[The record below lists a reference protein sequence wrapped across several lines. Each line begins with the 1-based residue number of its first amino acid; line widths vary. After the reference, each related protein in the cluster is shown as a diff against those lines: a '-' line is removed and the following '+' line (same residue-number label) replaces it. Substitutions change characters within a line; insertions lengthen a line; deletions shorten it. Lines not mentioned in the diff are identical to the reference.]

1 MSERL
6 STYDFT
12 KSSNITSTERMNY
25 PWDQWFD
32 GSIWRIEQ
40 GVDFKTHPLM
50 MERIIRTRATARKAK
65 IVIRHEPKALVGTS
79 KGVSYD
85 PFGYI
90 VFQRTDI
97 PQPPMPV
104 LWTVA
109 HVPAL
114 TPEMKAQANEQF
126 ALVDGPAHTPV
137 TRSKRPVRPA

>member
-6 STYDFT
+6 TTYDFS
-12 KSSNITSTERMNY
+12 KSSIITSTERMNY
-25 PWDQWFD
+25 PWDEWFD

-65 IVIRHEPKALVGTS
+65 IVIRHEPRTAGDH
-79 KGVSYD
+79 D

-97 PQPPMPV
+97 PQPWAPLMLVKPS
-104 LWTVA
+104 
-109 HVPAL
+109 
-114 TPEMKAQANEQF
+114 PEELNTQF
-126 ALVDGPAHTPV
+126 ALVDAAPV
-137 TRSKRPVRPA
+137 RSKRPVRPQEARHG